1 MRAKKSLG
9 QNFLISEKIA
19 RDIVRAANV
28 TRDDIILEV
37 GPGKGILTE
46 ELAKKAGKVIAV
58 EKDRRLAEF
67 LREKFSGFK
76 NLDVVC
82 ADILKFNPDDY
93 GLKKN
98 GYKIVAN
105 IPYYITSRFLREFL
119 GGRLQ
124 PSKMVLMI
132 QKEVAERIV
141 ARDKKASILSV
152 SVRAFGDP
160 KILRTVPA
168 NYFSPK
174 PKVNSA
180 ILIIDNISKLF
191 FESSPPIEEN
201 VFFEILRKGFSGKR
215 KMLKNNL
222 PEFTEEDLV
231 KCKISP
237 KARAENLSLEN
248 WRCLTSLG
256 ACLKLKS
263 KIGPK

>member
-9 QNFLISEKIA
+9 QNFLTSEKIA
-19 RDIVRAANV
+19 EEIVSAANV
-28 TRDDIILEV
+28 NSDDIILEV
-37 GPGKGILTE
+37 GPGKGILTR
-46 ELAKKAGKVIAV
+46 ELLKKAGKVIAI

-67 LREKFSGFK
+67 LRERFAGLK

-82 ADILKFNPDDY
+82 ADILKFNPSDY
-93 GLKKN
+93 NLKNN

-105 IPYYITSRFLREFL
+105 IPYYITSHFLRKFL
-119 GGRLQ
+119 ENRFQ

-141 ARDKKASILSV
+141 AKDKKASILSI
-152 SVRAFGDP
+152 SIMAYGEP
-160 KILRTVPA
+160 KIIRTVSA

-180 ILIIDNISKLF
+180 VLLIDNISKLF
-191 FESSPPIEEN
+191 FKSSPPIEEN
-201 VFFEILRKGFSGKR
+201 IFFEILRKGFSGKR

-222 PEFTEEDLV
+222 SEITAEDFA
-231 KCKISP
+231 KCEISP

-248 WRCLTSLG
+248 WRCLVSRGGLG
-256 ACLKLKS
+256 
-263 KIGPK
+263 